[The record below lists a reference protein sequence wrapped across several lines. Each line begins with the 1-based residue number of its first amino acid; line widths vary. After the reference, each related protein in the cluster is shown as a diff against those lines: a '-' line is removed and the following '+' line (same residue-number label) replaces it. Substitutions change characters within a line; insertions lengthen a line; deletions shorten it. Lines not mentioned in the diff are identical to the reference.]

1 MNASVWRV
9 TAFVALITGLA
20 ALPTNA
26 PAQTAEVKEK
36 PRMYTYDSS
45 WVFPRARWADV
56 DKDNAQSNQK
66 ILAPALSDGTL
77 LGYGDD
83 DNLVHT
89 VDGPTHDNWFQAS
102 SMAGLMKV
110 LDAFYK
116 TGGATNALTIS
127 ATKHWD
133 EVFVSRF
140 YNWKAGTWKGA
151 YGRSSSYKLKADAP
165 PNAVE
170 MLSKNLFVPL
180 FEKLL
185 ADGTIVEYEIDEE
198 TVHTQS
204 PDSFFLYVLAPSAE
218 GLDKLNE
225 AIREAGSKN
234 PLIGPALNSMID
246 FTPHR
251 DQLWRANATYK

>member
-1 MNASVWRV
+1 
-9 TAFVALITGLA
+9 
-20 ALPTNA
+20 
-26 PAQTAEVKEK
+26 
-36 PRMYTYDSS
+36 MYTYDSS

-246 FTPHR
+246 FMPHR

>member
-1 MNASVWRV
+1 
-9 TAFVALITGLA
+9 
-20 ALPTNA
+20 
-26 PAQTAEVKEK
+26 
-36 PRMYTYDSS
+36 MYTYDSS